1 MDKEC
6 KKGYHWC
13 PIEKKC
19 IKTDNKKQG
28 KGQQFGQGK
37 GPIGIPKKKI
47 IEGLNYVMETEASKE
62 QVKKWWKD
70 HDNMKQKS
78 IDHAKSRDKLK
89 TRMAMNKKQR
99 GHYENDPKSNPY
111 TKSPSSERSSY
122 GDNSDK
128 PYKKKKDILHKP
140 DNTAKAVYGKQG
152 TRDTSSSARVAFDR
166 YKRTSDKQKQPTY
179 DKDWVKNKAKE
190 WWGKKKKAMIKK
202 GNG

>member
-62 QVKKWWKD
+62 QVKK
-70 HDNMKQKS
+70 
-78 IDHAKSRDKLK
+78 L
-89 TRMAMNKKQR
+89 AMNKKQR

>member
-19 IKTDNKKQG
+19 IKTDNKK
-28 KGQQFGQGK
+28 QGK

-99 GHYENDPKSNPY
+99 GHYENDPKSNPIL
-111 TKSPSSERSSY
+111 KVQEVKDLVMEIIVINHIKR
-122 GDNSDK
+122 
-128 PYKKKKDILHKP
+128 KKIFYI
-140 DNTAKAVYGKQG
+140 NQ
-152 TRDTSSSARVAFDR
+152 
-166 YKRTSDKQKQPTY
+166 
-179 DKDWVKNKAKE
+179 
-190 WWGKKKKAMIKK
+190 II
-202 GNG
+202 